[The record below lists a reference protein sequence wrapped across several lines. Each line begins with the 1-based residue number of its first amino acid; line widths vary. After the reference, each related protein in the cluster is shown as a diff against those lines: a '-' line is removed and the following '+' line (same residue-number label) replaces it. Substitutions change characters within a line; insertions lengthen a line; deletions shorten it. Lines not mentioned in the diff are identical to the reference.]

1 MSTPPNLLAEKIYTL
16 AARLPEALIASLV
29 TPFLQEKPVPHVS
42 QFIATLPHPAIQAE
56 MESLIHLWQTEHPDI
71 HASGLALA
79 FLTATHAARQHR
91 EAQSLELVWTGPRS
105 PNLPLRRT
113 DQALLQLIQEAQ
125 TRLWIISFAV
135 YKAQPILDALLAA
148 AQRGVTVSLLLETP
162 DSSADKI
169 SFDPLLALGEELR
182 AYAHLYVWPKEKRA
196 LSPDGKHGS
205 LHAKAAIAD
214 GQTLLISSANLTE
227 YAMNLNMELGVL
239 IRGGA
244 LPGQVEGHFE
254 ELRREGIVVVSK

>member
-1 MSTPPNLLAEKIYTL
+1 MSTPPTLLAEKIYAL
-16 AARLPEALIASLV
+16 AARLPEALVATLV
-29 TPFLQEKPVPHVS
+29 APFFQPEPDPSVS
-42 QFIATLPHPAIQAE
+42 PFITTLPHPAIQAE
-56 MESLIHLWQTEHPDI
+56 MESLVHLWQTEHLDI
-71 HASGLALA
+71 NAPGLALA
-79 FLTATHAARQHR
+79 FLTAAHAAREHR
-91 EAQSLELVWTGPRS
+91 AAQALELVWTGPRAAS
-105 PNLPLRRT
+105 LPLRRT

-135 YKAQPILDALLAA
+135 YKAQPFLDALLTA
-148 AQRGVTVSLLLETP
+148 AQRGVTVFLLLETP
-162 DSSADKI
+162 DASADKI
-169 SFDPLLALGEELR
+169 NYDPLPALGEELR

-239 IRGGA
+239 IRGGS

-254 ELRREGIVVVSK
+254 TLKREGVVVMMK